1 MIAIHKRPAGSGR
14 RVLVVEDN
22 QDGADSL
29 RMFLELLGHT
39 VWVAR
44 TGPEGVQAAVAQEPE
59 VVLCDIGLPGLDG
72 LGVARAL
79 RQVPALAATRLIALT
94 GYGSDQTRRLCQEAG
109 FERHFTKPIDP
120 EVLAQLLAV

>member
-1 MIAIHKRPAGSGR
+1 M
-14 RVLVVEDN
+14 
-22 QDGADSL
+22 
-29 RMFLELLGHT
+29 LGHT

-44 TGPEGVQAAVAQEPE
+44 TGPDGVREALEREPE

-120 EVLAQLLAV
+120 QELADLLAG